1 MALMPGVDAATQKKA
16 REAMIR
22 DSASLFG
29 RAVPINGS
37 ARYNTV
43 TVYGTNNTSYYY
55 EEE

>member
-1 MALMPGVDAATQKKA
+1 MPGVDAATQKKA